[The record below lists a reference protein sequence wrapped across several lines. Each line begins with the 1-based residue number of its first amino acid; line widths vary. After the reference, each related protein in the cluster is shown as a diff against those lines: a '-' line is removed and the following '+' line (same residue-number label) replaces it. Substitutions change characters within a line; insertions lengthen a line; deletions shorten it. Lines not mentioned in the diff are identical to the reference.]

1 MDTRKII
8 QALAFFAYSQPD
20 HKLDNMKAYKLL
32 WLADRYQLRH
42 SGRFLSGDKYYAMP
56 FGPVPSN
63 AKNILEGKSTVITT
77 NKEYANEFLK
87 TEGKKYEAL
96 KNPDLRAFSISDREV
111 LNQVLALFG
120 SMTPQQLSTMS
131 HQFPEWLAYKDM
143 IQDEN
148 CNSSYPI
155 NIDYFFDDNNA
166 DGKGFFA
173 DEPEALGLAR
183 DLYYQNNR
191 I

>member
-111 LNQVLALFG
+111 LNQVLAIFG

-166 DGKGFFA
+166 DDKGFFA

>member
-1 MDTRKII
+1 MDTKRII
-8 QALAFFAYSQPD
+8 QALAFFAYNQPD

-42 SGRFLSGDKYYAMP
+42 SGRFLSGDKYFAIP
-56 FGPVPSN
+56 FGPVPSD
-63 AKNILEGKSTVITT
+63 AKNILEGKPTVITT
-77 NKEYANEFLK
+77 NKEYADEFLK
-87 TEGKKYEAL
+87 LEGKRYTAM
-96 KNPDLRAFSISDREV
+96 KNPNLRAFSISDREV
-111 LNQVLALFG
+111 LSQVLALYG
-120 SMTPQQLSTMS
+120 GMTAQELSNMS
-131 HQFPEWLAYKDM
+131 HQFPEWIAYKDL
-143 IQDEN
+143 IQDEK

-155 NIDYFFDDNNA
+155 DVDYFFEDTDA
-166 DGKGFFA
+166 DEKGFFT